1 MSTPDSGFPFLYRL
15 TVRKALIFTFLV
27 IAIVAAAA
35 RTFFRV
41 KQSRRLELDDVFLIL
56 AIITLSAFV
65 GVIYTIRDLMYLSVY
80 VSLGTEDPGFPL
92 DGTFDPIKSFR
103 FYGIMDEAASV
114 LVWTSIFAIKFSFV
128 FFFRKL
134 TRRVRGIKIWW
145 WIVVVALV
153 PCALICMF
161 LGFIICPTLDCNPAA
176 LHHREG
182 IFLNTTVSIDILT
195 DVLVISIPIAL
206 LWKIQID
213 LRRKLATGAVLCLSF
228 FMIMIAIVRVTF
240 ASLTKDVT
248 DTTWLYMWQSVEAST
263 AVLMVSVTAVRA
275 AFGQEKMSSS
285 KKASMPYGKMTSS
298 ADGYGDLNNRPLGA
312 MRSYVP
318 PGRSRGRSDESSLEE
333 LVEKGAI
340 KVTHDISMTEHV

>member
-1 MSTPDSGFPFLYRL
+1 LL
-15 TVRKALIFTFLV
+15 TVRKAVIFTFLA

-35 RTFFRV
+35 RTLFRV
-41 KQSRRLELDDVFLIL
+41 KQSRRLELDDVFLIV

-65 GVIYTIRDLMYLSVY
+65 GVVYTVRDLMYLSVY
-80 VSLGTEDPGFPL
+80 VSLGMKDPGFPL
-92 DGTFDPIKSFR
+92 DGTFDPSKSFHY
-103 FYGIMDEAASV
+103 YGMMDEAASV

-134 TRRVRGIKIWW
+134 TQRVRGIEIWW
-145 WIVVVALV
+145 WIVVLALV

-161 LGFIICPTLDCNPAA
+161 LGFIICPTLNCNPAA
-176 LHHREG
+176 LRNREN
-182 IFLNTTVSIDILT
+182 IFLDSTVSIDILT

-206 LWKIQID
+206 LWKVQID

-228 FMIMIAIVRVTF
+228 FMIIIAIVRVTS
-240 ASLTKDVT
+240 ANLTEDVT
-248 DTTWLYMWQSVEAST
+248 DTTWLYMWQSIEAST

-275 AFGQEKMSSS
+275 AFGQERLNSS
-285 KKASMPYGKMTSS
+285 KKAAIQYGKTTSS
-298 ADGYGDLNNRPLGA
+298 VDGSGDLNSRPLVA

-318 PGRSRGRSDESSLEE
+318 PGRSRDRSEGSSFEE

-340 KVTHDISMTEHV
+340 KVTHDITMTEHV